1 MGLCYIISLT
11 IKSIF
16 IEGLRIFLRQIKTFM
31 KKIIFSLCVAAV
43 SVSASAQINKN
54 LKFSLGGELGALTG
68 NLNQV
73 YSIAAGASAQADIAI
88 DKDAAITLNAGIV
101 EFIGKKI
108 NSSVK
113 NRSIATI
120 PLLVGVKY
128 YFTPVVYGSGQ
139 LGTTVFTNSGGGSR
153 FTYIP
158 GIGFK
163 LDKNIDILVK
173 YTGLSDAGGIFGARV
188 AYVF

>member
-1 MGLCYIISLT
+1 
-11 IKSIF
+11 
-16 IEGLRIFLRQIKTFM
+16 M
-31 KKIIFSLCVAAV
+31 KKIIIAASIMAV
-43 SVSASAQINKN
+43 SMSVNAQVNKN
-54 LKFSLGGELGALTG
+54 LIFSLGGELGAVTG
-68 NLNQV
+68 NLNTV
-73 YSIAAGASAQADIAI
+73 YSIAAGATAQADIAI
-88 DKDAAITLNAGIV
+88 DKDAAITLNAGII
-101 EFIGKKI
+101 ELIGKKV
-108 NSSVK
+108 NSQFK
-113 NRSIATI
+113 NRSVATI

-153 FTYIP
+153 FTYAP

-173 YTGLSDAGGIFGARV
+173 YTGLSDAGGIFGGRV

>member
-1 MGLCYIISLT
+1 
-11 IKSIF
+11 
-16 IEGLRIFLRQIKTFM
+16 M

-54 LKFSLGGELGALTG
+54 LKFSLGGELGAITG
-68 NLNQV
+68 NLNQA

>member
-1 MGLCYIISLT
+1 
-11 IKSIF
+11 
-16 IEGLRIFLRQIKTFM
+16 M
-31 KKIIFSLCVAAV
+31 KKIIFAVCVTIV
-43 SVSASAQINKN
+43 TLSASAQAGKN

-68 NLNQV
+68 NLNQR
-73 YSIAAGASAQADIAI
+73 YSIAIGATAQADIAI

-101 EFIGKKI
+101 EFTGKKI
-108 NSSVK
+108 NNSDIK
-113 NRSIATI
+113 YRSIATI

-128 YFTPVVYGSGQ
+128 YFTPIVYGSAQ
-139 LGTTVFTNSGGGSR
+139 LGTTVFTKSDYSSK

-163 LDKNIDILVK
+163 LDKNIDLLVK

>member
-1 MGLCYIISLT
+1 
-11 IKSIF
+11 
-16 IEGLRIFLRQIKTFM
+16 
-31 KKIIFSLCVAAV
+31 
-43 SVSASAQINKN
+43 
-54 LKFSLGGELGALTG
+54 LGAT
-68 NLNQV
+68 
-73 YSIAAGASAQADIAI
+73 AQADIAI
-88 DKDAAITLNAGIV
+88 DKDLAITFNAGVV

-108 NSSVK
+108 NNSNLK
-113 NRSIATI
+113 YRSIATI
-120 PLLVGVKY
+120 PLLAGIKY

-139 LGTTVFTNSGGGSR
+139 LGTTIFTNTNGGSK

-163 LDKNIDILVK
+163 LDKNIDLLVK

>member
-1 MGLCYIISLT
+1 MKKVL
-11 IKSIF
+11 
-16 IEGLRIFLRQIKTFM
+16 IFLFVTVLA
-31 KKIIFSLCVAAV
+31 FSVN
-43 SVSASAQINKN
+43 AQNGKN
-54 LKFSLGGELGALTG
+54 VKFSLGGELGVPTG

-73 YSIAAGASAQADIAI
+73 YSLAAGATAQADIAI
-88 DKDAAITLNAGIV
+88 DKDAAITFNAGVIDL
-101 EFIGKKI
+101 IGKKI
-108 NSSVK
+108 NNSNLK
-113 NRSIATI
+113 YRSIAVI

-128 YFTPVVYGSGQ
+128 YFTPVVYGSAQ
-139 LGTTVFTNSGGGSR
+139 LGTTVFTNTGGGSK

-163 LDKNIDILVK
+163 LDKNIDLLVK